1 MYDVLILGGTVVD
14 GSGSPAYPGD
24 VGVSDGMV
32 REIGDLS
39 RAQARRIIDASG
51 LVATPGFIDTHAH
64 SDGALLMDPQHA
76 NGIRQGITTEIIG
89 QDGLSYAPL
98 PRENYLLNR
107 WYLSGILGL
116 PPEEID
122 TVSVEAFLGNYHRKV
137 AVNVAYPVPHGA
149 IRLETVG
156 FHDQPLRGDDLER
169 AKAMVREG
177 MEQGA
182 VGLATGM
189 SYFPN
194 AWSDTDELVELCKV
208 VAGQGGVYIT
218 HLRDVNVDR
227 GFGGGGVAEALE
239 IGRRSGVKV
248 HFSHHRT
255 QPHTAGQ
262 TAQLMEEIDHARTE
276 GVDCTQ
282 ELYPYPSGSTYALR
296 HLPSGA
302 SDGGPSA
309 VIRRLRDPHERRK
322 IVEQMEEY
330 HTGHPSLGL
339 AEGVFS
345 YLPSGPNRHLVGVSF
360 QDAAQERGVSI
371 AEMVCDVLIE
381 ENLAVGYFRRPPANM
396 ARWRQVNRDSM
407 ELLSRPDYMVGS
419 DSISAHSHPNPRAYG
434 TFPRLLGRL
443 RRQNPILTLEAMVQ
457 RMTDNPAQRFGLE
470 RRGRLEKGHYA
481 DIVVFDPDRINDTA
495 TSDDPAQYP
504 TGIPFVLVNG
514 QVAVDQGRCTGV
526 LAGQAIR

>member
-14 GSGSPAYPGD
+14 GSGSPAYPAD
-24 VGVSDGMV
+24 VGVSNGTV
-32 REIGDLS
+32 QEIGDLVT
-39 RAQARRIIDASG
+39 ADARRTIDASG
-51 LVATPGFIDTHAH
+51 LVAAPGFIDTHTH
-64 SDGALLMDPQHA
+64 SDGALLIDPQHA
-76 NGIRQGITTEIIG
+76 NGIRQGVTTEIIG

-98 PRENYLLNR
+98 SRENYLLNR

-122 TVSVEAFLGNYHRKV
+122 TASVDAFLGNYHRKV
-137 AVNVAYPVPHGA
+137 AVNVAYPVPHA
-149 IRLETVG
+149 AVRLETVG
-156 FHDQPLRGDDLER
+156 FHDKPLRGDDLER

-194 AWSDTDELVELCKV
+194 AWSDTEELVELCNV
-208 VAGQGGVYIT
+208 VAEQGGVYVT
-218 HLRDVNVDR
+218 HLRDVNVER
-227 GFGGGGVAEALE
+227 GFGGGGVTEALE

-262 TAQLMEEIDHARTE
+262 TAQLMEEIDKASAV
-276 GVDCTQ
+276 GVDSTQ

-296 HLPSGA
+296 HLPSEV

-309 VIRRLRDPHERRK
+309 VVQRLRDPRQRRK
-322 IVEQMEEY
+322 MVEQMEEY
-330 HTGHPSLGL
+330 HAGHPSLGL

-345 YLPSGPNRHLVGVSF
+345 YLPSGANSHLVGVSF

-371 AEMVCDVLIE
+371 AEMVCDILLE
-381 ENLAVGYFRRPPANM
+381 EELAVGYFRRPPANM
-396 ARWRQVNRDSM
+396 ARWRQVNQDAV
-407 ELLSRPDYMVGS
+407 ELLSRQDYMVGS
-419 DSISAHSHPNPRAYG
+419 DSIPAHTHPHPRAYG

-443 RRQNPILTLEAMVQ
+443 RRKYSVLTLEAMVQ
-457 RMTDNPAQRFGLE
+457 RMTDNPARRFGLE
-470 RRGRLEKGHYA
+470 KRGRLEKGHYA

-495 TSDDPAQYP
+495 TYDDPKQYP
-504 TGIPFVLVNG
+504 TGIPFVLING

-526 LAGQAIR
+526 LAGQAVR